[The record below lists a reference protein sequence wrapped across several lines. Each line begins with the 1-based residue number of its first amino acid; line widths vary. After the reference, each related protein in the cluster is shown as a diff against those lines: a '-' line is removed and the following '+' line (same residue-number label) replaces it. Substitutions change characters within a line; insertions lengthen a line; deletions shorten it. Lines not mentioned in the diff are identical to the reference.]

1 RPVWAVVDAARSIPE
16 LDEANNTLATGLDS
30 HYQPPVADWL
40 PRVEWQ
46 WDNAP
51 GGANGV
57 FHAPLVAPLIDTN
70 GDGRVNER
78 DSPANVNGG
87 VGGIT
92 RLVALRGDTGQ
103 EIFSIFNPVHGF
115 SDATPA
121 VGDIDGDGK
130 PEILFTGTFRTPL
143 FAFNNDGTLKWQLNV
158 PDTNSY

>member
-1 RPVWAVVDAARSIPE
+1 NVLGKTTFSGEMAAGAGTTVDVDVSGIVQFRDRPVWAVVDAARSIPE

-78 DSPANVNGG
+78 DIPAVIANVNGG

-115 SDATPA
+115 SDATP
-121 VGDIDGDGK
+121 
-130 PEILFTGTFRTPL
+130 
-143 FAFNNDGTLKWQLNV
+143 
-158 PDTNSY
+158 